1 MINSYDNPTN
11 RIVETLVNNPVVEK
25 AVKRRYGV
33 LPSECQQLLTVLFHH
48 FDFPLDT
55 KADMQELFG
64 AIYPDIASYVTFCN
78 KRILAP
84 LGYDEIKSK

>member
-11 RIVETLVNNPVVEK
+11 RIVETLVNNPAVEK

-48 FDFPLDT
+48 FDFPDDT

-78 KRILAP
+78 KHVLAP
-84 LGYDEIKSK
+84 MGYDIIQAK

>member
-11 RIVETLVNNPVVEK
+11 RIVETLVNNPAVEK

-64 AIYPDIASYVTFCN
+64 AIYPDIAIDVTCRN
-78 KRILAP
+78 KLILAP
-84 LGYDEIKSK
+84 MGYDIIQAK